1 MSVSPMTVLLM
12 PESAYGPTNN
22 WIGIGRVLR
31 QRGHHVVFAAEVSSR
46 GKLAALGFDEVLV
59 DLAPPAGD
67 PETQDAGQFWKEFI
81 RDTAQESGAVN
92 EQYEQSHSVV
102 VA

>member
-1 MSVSPMTVLLM
+1 MGLMSLRWWHYLSTIG
-12 PESAYGPTNN
+12 SKQPT
-22 WIGIGRVLR
+22 
-31 QRGHHVVFAAEVSSR
+31 
-46 GKLAALGFDEVLV
+46 
-59 DLAPPAGD
+59 PAGD